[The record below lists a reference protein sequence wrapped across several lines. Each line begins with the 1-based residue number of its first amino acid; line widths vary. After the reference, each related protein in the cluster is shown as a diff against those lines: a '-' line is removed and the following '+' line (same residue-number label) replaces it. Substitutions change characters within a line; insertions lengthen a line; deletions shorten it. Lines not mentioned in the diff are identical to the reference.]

1 MKCNALSKAVLERLS
16 TYLHFLKSLPANA
29 PENISATTIAN
40 ELGLGDVQVRKDL
53 ASVSNLGRPRIG
65 YIVSCLIDELEAVLG
80 YNNSNDTVIVGAG
93 KLGKALLA
101 YEGFKNYGFNM
112 VSAFDIDESKTGQTE
127 TGKSIFPLSR
137 FKEICKEKKIK
148 IGVITVPS
156 EQAQAVCDLMIESGI
171 LVIWNFAPTHLIV
184 PKNIIVQNENM
195 ATSLAL
201 LSSHL
206 TEQLN
211 ERQNEL

>member
-1 MKCNALSKAVLERLS
+1 MKRNVLSKTVLERLP
-16 TYLHFLKSLPANA
+16 TYLHYLKSLPDNA

-40 ELGLGDVQVRKDL
+40 ELGLGEVQVRKDL
-53 ASVSNLGRPRIG
+53 ASVSNLGKPRIG

-112 VSAFDIDESKTGQTE
+112 VSAFDIDEEITGQTE
-127 TGKSIFPLSR
+127 MGKNVFPLSE
-137 FKEICKEKKIK
+137 FEKMCKDMQIK
-148 IGVITVPS
+148 IGVITVPA

-171 LVIWNFAPTHLIV
+171 LAIWNFAPTHLNV
-184 PKNIIVQNENM
+184 PKNILVQNENM

-206 TEQLN
+206 TEQIN
-211 ERQNEL
+211 EKNH

>member
-1 MKCNALSKAVLERLS
+1 MKRNVLSKTVLERLP
-16 TYLHFLKSLPANA
+16 TYLHYLKSLPANA

-40 ELGLGDVQVRKDL
+40 ELGLGEVQVRKDL
-53 ASVSNLGRPRIG
+53 ASVSNLGKPRIG
-65 YIVSCLIDELEAVLG
+65 YIVSYLIDELDAVLG

-112 VSAFDIDESKTGQTE
+112 VSAFDIDEEITGQTE
-127 TGKSIFPLSR
+127 MGKNVFPLSE
-137 FKEICKEKKIK
+137 FKKMCKDMRIK
-148 IGVITVPS
+148 IGVITVPA

-171 LVIWNFAPTHLIV
+171 LAIWNFAPTHLNV
-184 PKNIIVQNENM
+184 PNNILVQNENM

-206 TEQLN
+206 TEQMN
-211 ERQNEL
+211 EENH

>member
-1 MKCNALSKAVLERLS
+1 MKRNVLSKTVLERLP
-16 TYLHFLKSLPANA
+16 TYLHYLKSLPDNA

-40 ELGLGDVQVRKDL
+40 ELGLGEVQVRKDL
-53 ASVSNLGRPRIG
+53 ASVSNLGKPRIG
-65 YIVSCLIDELEAVLG
+65 YIVSCLVDELEAVLG

-112 VSAFDIDESKTGQTE
+112 VFAFDIDEEITGQTE
-127 TGKSIFPLSR
+127 MGKNIFPLSEFR
-137 FKEICKEKKIK
+137 KKCKDMRIK
-148 IGVITVPS
+148 IGVITVPA

-171 LVIWNFAPTHLIV
+171 LAIWNFAPTHLNV
-184 PKNIIVQNENM
+184 PKNILVQNENM

-206 TEQLN
+206 TEQMN
-211 ERQNEL
+211 EKNH